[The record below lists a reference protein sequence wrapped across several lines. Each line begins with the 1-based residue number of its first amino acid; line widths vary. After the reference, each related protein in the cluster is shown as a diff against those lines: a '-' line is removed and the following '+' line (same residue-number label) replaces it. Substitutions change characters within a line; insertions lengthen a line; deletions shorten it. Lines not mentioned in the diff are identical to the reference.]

1 MDSIDEFEVSSLTLL
16 DFSKAFD
23 TVNHRLLLEK
33 HKILGFS
40 QLARDWISSYLTDRY
55 QKVVVKDDV
64 SSWVKIK
71 NGVPQGSILG
81 PTLFNILVSD
91 MRQIIEFNS
100 HHGYADD
107 VQLNKNTKV
116 ENVNDAITDI
126 NKDLSSISTYCKN
139 SSLTINE
146 KKCHYMVIGTKPA
159 IRKLD
164 EMALIDMTIN
174 GKVIKRIKFARN
186 LGLNYDEVLSWR
198 RHINILIGRAISK
211 LKDLNR
217 YKKFLTEESKK
228 LLCESII
235 LSIFSFG
242 DIVYMNIDMYLQRK
256 VQKIQD
262 SCLNFIFN
270 IKKREHVNRA
280 DLRKNINWLSM
291 KHRRILNGLSLL
303 YKSLNGKGPDYI
315 RDMFTLVS
323 EISERNTRTYPSNIW
338 FPNSHIS
345 AIHRKSFK
353 FYISKIWNSLPEN
366 IKNSNTIQT
375 FKKKVKI
382 ALLQEEIDIP

>member
-1 MDSIDEFEVSSLTLL
+1 MSILTLL
-16 DFSKAFD
+16 DFSKAFN

-33 HKILGFS
+33 LKILGFS

-323 EISERNTRTYPSNIW
+323 EISECNTRSFLGNIW
-338 FPNSHIS
+338 VPNEHLSD
-345 AIHRKSFK
+345 IHRKSFRVFIHK
-353 FYISKIWNSLPEN
+353 FGIIS
-366 IKNSNTIQT
+366 Q
-375 FKKKVKI
+375 
-382 ALLQEEIDIP
+382 